1 MHSSSSPSAATTLD
15 AVIAGNV
22 RAIRARRRLPQDD
35 LDADLGWARP
45 AVSTVEAGATR
56 ITIADAIELCSV
68 LKVSLGELLDG
79 AEPEDLEALG
89 L

>member
-1 MHSSSSPSAATTLD
+1 MHLSSSPSAATTLD

-35 LDADLGWARP
+35 LDADLGWPRP
-45 AVSTVEAGATR
+45 AVLMIEAGTRR
-56 ITIADAIELCSV
+56 ITIADAIALCSV
-68 LKVSLGELLDG
+68 LKVSLGELLNG
-79 AEPEDLEALG
+79 AEPEDLDALG